1 MIDSDREELCAAPA
15 VPSGMAPDVA
25 GYAWARDTIGEA
37 GASVYRLHGK
47 PGAPDLYLKHG
58 RDAVADAITEEMARL
73 RWLAGR
79 LPVPRLVRFDCT
91 ADEAWLL
98 TTAIP
103 GRTAY
108 QVLASDPAGRPAVV
122 DALAAFLR
130 RTHAIPA
137 EACPFTG
144 DHAHRLA
151 IARARIDA
159 GLVDVDDF
167 DEERRGWTAEAV
179 WNELKDLLPLAPDPV
194 VAHGDFSLDNLIV
207 EGHAVVGC
215 IDVGRTGIADRY
227 QDLAILWN
235 CLHEFGPAMQ
245 RRLFRAYG
253 IASPDR
259 RKLQFHLMLDE
270 LF

>member
-1 MIDSDREELCAAPA
+1 MIDSDREEPCAAPA
-15 VPSGMAPDVA
+15 VPAGMAPDVA

-37 GASVYRLHGK
+37 GAAVYRLSGK

-58 RDAVADAITEEMARL
+58 RDAVADAIAEEMARL

-98 TTAIP
+98 TTAIT

-122 DALAAFLR
+122 DALAVFLR
-130 RTHAIPA
+130 RLHAIPVA
-137 EACPFTG
+137 ACPFIG
-144 DHAHRLA
+144 DHVHRLA

-159 GLVDVDDF
+159 GLVDAGDF
-167 DEERRGWTAEAV
+167 DEERAGWTAEQV
-179 WNELKDLLPLAPDPV
+179 WEGLQGLVPFAADPV
-194 VAHGDFSLDNLIV
+194 VAHGDCSLDNLIV
-207 EGHAVVGC
+207 ERHAVVGS
-215 IDVGRTGIADRY
+215 IDVGRAGVADRY

-235 CLHEFGPAMQ
+235 CLDEFGPAMQ

-253 IASPDR
+253 IATPDE
-259 RKLQFHLMLDE
+259 RKLRFHLMLDE